1 MEIVYNLGTKMI
13 EALGK
18 EKVQSGDMVAI
29 DT

>member
-1 MEIVYNLGTKMI
+1 METVYDLGAKMI

-18 EKVQSGDMVAI
+18 EKVQSGDVVAI